1 MMEPS
6 LLALH
11 RIPSDGGAANFSR
24 YREGLNDDL
33 LRFIWEQMNELR
45 WQHGVNPVLKTEMSW
60 GRDFFMTKK

>member
-24 YREGLNDDL
+24 YREGCMIPAKVHLATD
-33 LRFIWEQMNELR
+33 E
-45 WQHGVNPVLKTEMSW
+45 
-60 GRDFFMTKK
+60 